1 MKELFTDEDF
11 KKLSKE
17 FQMFL
22 FAPAPGDPD
31 LVKRFSRVILEE
43 RIYNAVN
50 GIREASD
57 ADLMIAL
64 STLSAE
70 APLNEEATA
79 IFIHLVLK
87 EVKKVGMEAP
97 EMFKEYE
104 HLSDY
109 LQGEMREMKRKL
121 FGRLVR
127 ASKKVEKLKKKS
139 VKAG

>member
-1 MKELFTDEDF
+1 MKEFTDEDF

-31 LVKRFSRVILEE
+31 LVKRFEKVILEE

-64 STLSAE
+64 SMLSAE
-70 APLNEEATA
+70 APLNNEATA
-79 IFIHLVLK
+79 IFIHLALK

-109 LQGEMREMKRKL
+109 LQDEMRKMKREL
-121 FGRLVR
+121 FRRLVK
-127 ASKKVEKLKKKS
+127 ASKEMDTLRRKS
-139 VKAG
+139 AKAG